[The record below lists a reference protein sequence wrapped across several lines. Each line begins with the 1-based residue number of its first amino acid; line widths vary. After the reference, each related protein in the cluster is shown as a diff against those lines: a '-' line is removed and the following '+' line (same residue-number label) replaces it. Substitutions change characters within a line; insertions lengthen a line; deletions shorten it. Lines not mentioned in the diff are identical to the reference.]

1 MDPIVHDFVKLIPY
15 QSLEMKIRNNIK
27 IKYELKLVIVDTS
40 TPLTIGFI
48 L

>member
-15 QSLEMKIRNNIK
+15 LEMKIKNNMK
-27 IKYELKLVIVDTS
+27 INYESKLVIVDTS